1 MEKISLSHR
10 LSPKLLITPKLK
22 QALYILQLPYNSLE
36 GYLKERIAE
45 NPLLQSLS
53 EENLETEIKKILS
66 SNTSSYQKNQTY
78 TDRGADEHIQFLE
91 KESPQTQNLQDYLLQ
106 QLRMTF
112 LNEDELS
119 IAQEL
124 INHIDNN
131 GYLRVPIEQFAKE
144 HNISLD
150 KIEAVLNTVQSLEP
164 SGIGARNLQ
173 ECLLIQL
180 KNDEQEQSL
189 AYKIVQSHF
198 KELTKKKYQTIAKK
212 TGVNLPDVERAV
224 KKIKTLTPRPGATI
238 FQEENNATIIPDIF
252 VKVHGNRLQLML
264 NDDNLPKLKVSPY
277 YKRLLKSPATSGET
291 IKFIKEGLKSAL
303 WLIEAVKQRQNNMRK
318 VVQAITEIQKQAM
331 RKDLSY
337 LKPLRLKDIT
347 HRTGLHLSTVA
358 RIVSHKY
365 IATPQGTLRIKDLFS
380 PKLTLN
386 KGGSISQKNILSRI
400 KNIICNSKQ
409 KPLSDQAIADMLRK
423 DGINISRR
431 TVTKYRNLLKIP
443 PVFLR

>member
-36 GYLKERIAE
+36 GYLKEQIAE
-45 NPLLQSLS
+45 NPLLQSMS
-53 EENLETEIKKILS
+53 KENLEGEIKKILS
-66 SNTSSYQKNQTY
+66 SNNASYLKNQTY
-78 TDRGADEHIQFLE
+78 SGSEIDNSMQFSQ
-91 KESPQTQNLQDYLLQ
+91 KEPPQTQNLQDYLLQ

-112 LNEDELS
+112 LNENELL
-119 IAQEL
+119 IAEEL
-124 INHIDNN
+124 INHIDSN
-131 GYLRVPIEQFAKE
+131 GYLRVSLEQFSKE
-144 HNISLD
+144 RDLPLE
-150 KIEAVLNTVQSLEP
+150 KIEAVLRAIQSLEP

-198 KELTKKKYQTIAKK
+198 KELTKKAYQIIAKK
-212 TGVNLPDVERAV
+212 LDVSIAEV
-224 KKIKTLTPRPGATI
+224 KSAIEKIKSLNPRPGTTI
-238 FQEENNATIIPDIF
+238 SQEENNVTIIPDVF
-252 VKVHGNRLQLML
+252 VKVYSNKLRLMF
-264 NDDNLPKLKVSPY
+264 NDDNLPQLKVNPF
-277 YKRLLKSPATSGET
+277 YKKLLKSSAASEET
-291 IKFIKEGLKSAL
+291 TRFIKERLKSAL
-303 WLIEAVKQRQNNMRK
+303 WLIEAVKQRQNNMIK
-318 VVQAITEIQKQAM
+318 VIKAIAEIQKQAM

-337 LKPLRLKDIT
+337 LKPLGLKDIA
-347 HRTGLHLSTVA
+347 HKTGLHLSTVA
-358 RIVSHKY
+358 RIASNKY

-386 KGGSISQKNILSRI
+386 KGGSISRKNVLSRI
-400 KNIICNSKQ
+400 KNIVCIDKQ
-409 KPLSDQAIADMLRK
+409 KPLFDQAIADILRK
-423 DGINISRR
+423 NGINISRR

>member
-10 LSPKLLITPKLK
+10 LYQKLLITPKLK
-22 QALYILQLPYNSLE
+22 QALYILQLPHYSMKE
-36 GYLKERIAE
+36 YLKQQIAK

-53 EENLETEIKKILS
+53 EKNLEAEIRKILN
-66 SNTSSYQKNQTY
+66 SNDTPYLKNQTY
-78 TDRGADEHIQFLE
+78 SGSEIDQRIQLLQ
-91 KESPQTQNLQDYLLQ
+91 KESPHTQNLHDYLLQ

-124 INHIDNN
+124 INNIDSN
-131 GYLRVPIEQFAKE
+131 GYLRISSQQFCKE
-144 HNISLD
+144 HVLPLD
-150 KIEAVLNTVQSLEP
+150 KVETILKTIQSLEP

-180 KNDEQEQSL
+180 KNDEQERSL

-224 KKIKTLTPRPGATI
+224 EKIKTLNPKPGATI
-238 FQEENNATIIPDIF
+238 SQEENNVTIIPDVF
-252 VKVHGNRLQLML
+252 VKVHGNDIRLML
-264 NDDNLPKLKVSPY
+264 NDDNLPQLKINPY
-277 YKRLLKSPATSGET
+277 YKKLLKSSVASKE
-291 IKFIKEGLKSAL
+291 IMLFIKERLKSAL
-303 WLIEAVKQRQNNMRK
+303 WLIGAVKQKQNNTIK
-318 VVQAITEIQKQAM
+318 VMKAIAEIQKQAM

-337 LKPLRLKDIT
+337 LKPLRLKDIA
-347 HRTGLHLSTVA
+347 HKTGLHLSTVA

-380 PKLTLN
+380 PKLTSKKGDSISRRGILSKIRNIILN
-386 KGGSISQKNILSRI
+386 NKQKTFSDQSITDILGKGGI
-400 KNIICNSKQ
+400 K
-409 KPLSDQAIADMLRK
+409 
-423 DGINISRR
+423 ISRR

-443 PVFLR
+443 PSFLR